1 MTLTVRLKPDLETAL
16 ELHCAER
23 GVSKSLVVQEVLADY
38 LARPHA
44 RRKGR
49 RAAAAAASMPA
60 EPSDNYKA
68 FERLGLIGAVC
79 GVGPADKAGVRAAF
93 DRWAEAKRKSW
104 AAAAQGVA
112 PVKIR
117 KPQPKRKPG

>member
-1 MTLTVRLKPDLETAL
+1 MTLTVRLKPELETAL

-23 GVSKSLVVQEVLADY
+23 GVTKSLVVQEVLAEY
-38 LARPHA
+38 LVRPPTKRNN
-44 RRKGR
+44 RRP
-49 RAAAAAASMPA
+49 AAAAESMPA

-68 FERLGLIGAVC
+68 FERLGLIGAVS

-104 AAAAQGVA
+104 AASA
-112 PVKIR
+112 PDLGPGKNR
-117 KPQPKRKPG
+117 QPRPKRKPG